1 MRKQLR
7 EVRRGESR
15 QACPLAT
22 EGGLGALH
30 GSLCFGER
38 HGGAGRRPPAVNI
51 LPSSS
56 QRLFR
61 PLACIIERAQLLGVA
76 QRASLEGMHADL
88 LALRPPAWHKRHP
101 LVQNGQQ
108 LRVEVLEAE
117 PARER
122 RSERV
127 RRVGS
132 CCVGEPRR
140 LLLQPT
146 TLRLGARF
154 GVERQRCIE
163 LCDVGH
169 PHLVAR
175 QCGGLQGLAEVLEA
189 GRAANRLLRVGEG
202 GAGGLDLLLRID
214 PVLYGVVER

>member
-7 EVRRGESR
+7 EVRRREPR

-38 HGGAGRRPPAVNI
+38 YGGAGRRPPAVNI

-61 PLACIIERAQLLGVA
+61 PLACIIERAQLLRVA
-76 QRASLEGMHADL
+76 QRASLGGMHADL

-101 LVQNGQQ
+101 RVQHGQQ

-127 RRVGS
+127 RRVVS
-132 CCVGEPRR
+132 CRAEEPRR

-169 PHLVAR
+169 PRLVAR
-175 QCGGLQGLAEVLEA
+175 QRGGLQGLVEVFEA

-214 PVLYGVVER
+214 PVLYCVIEW

>member
-7 EVRRGESR
+7 EVRRREPR

-38 HGGAGRRPPAVNI
+38 YSGAGRRPPAVKI
-51 LPSSS
+51 LPSSA

-61 PLACIIERAQLLGVA
+61 PLACIIKRAQLLRVA
-76 QRASLEGMHADL
+76 QRASLGGVRADL

-101 LVQNGQQ
+101 RVQHGQQ

-122 RSERV
+122 RSECV
-127 RRVGS
+127 RRVVS
-132 CCVGEPRR
+132 CRVGEPRR

-146 TLRLGARF
+146 TLRLGADEPF
-154 GVERQRCIE
+154 GMGSVFSAMAKG
-163 LCDVGH
+163 DVYAEAVLN
-169 PHLVAR
+169 PKVAAM
-175 QCGGLQGLAEVLEA
+175 AEFSV
-189 GRAANRLLRVGEG
+189 GRGNLISSVIGR
-202 GAGGLDLLLRID
+202 
-214 PVLYGVVER
+214 